1 MAHPPTDTDTTTP
14 TPAVEQVDPSTLLVD
29 LNIRQDTH
37 ADPDLVASIRDLG
50 VLVPI
55 VAVRTPTDDLRV
67 RFGHRRT
74 LAAIQAGR
82 PTVPVVVM
90 AEEGSDDTAEIE
102 RLIGQWAEN
111 EQRSGLDTTDRIA
124 AIAQLSA
131 FGLSPTKIAKRT
143 RVTRTDV
150 DAALTIA
157 GSELAKVATAR
168 YDFLDLIQAAAIA
181 EFEDDPEAVK
191 ALVAAAKTGQFDHTL
206 QRLRDARAE
215 NQRRADLED
224 RLRQEGTLLVENPT
238 WQNTTKYLDDLRTDD
253 GREALT
259 IEGHQD
265 CPGHAACLATQWGYL
280 DPVTGALI
288 DEDAETDED
297 DSEEQDTARPQW
309 TSLLTIRYVCTD
321 PLQYGHHSRYPD
333 AHTPAARTKL
343 ADMSEDEQQAAR
355 AQRRDVIESNR
366 AWTSAE
372 RVRRT
377 WLRTFVARKTP
388 PKGSAAFLAEAV
400 AADADLLARIGGNQL
415 AANILGCEKKGFGRN
430 TQMATLAAQASEQR
444 AQVIVLAQ
452 VLAAYEDATIRDHWR
467 HRAEHTTRYL
477 LFLQTQG
484 YALSNVER
492 RACGLDPVS
501 DPIEQ

>member
-1 MAHPPTDTDTTTP
+1 MGGERA
-14 TPAVEQVDPSTLLVD
+14 
-29 LNIRQDTH
+29 
-37 ADPDLVASIRDLG
+37 
-50 VLVPI
+50 
-55 VAVRTPTDDLRV
+55 AVRTGHHRPHR
-67 RFGHRRT
+67 GHR
-74 LAAIQAGR
+74 AAVGVR
-82 PTVPVVVM
+82 PVPN
-90 AEEGSDDTAEIE
+90 EDRQEDPGHQNRRRRGSDHRRIRTGQGGHRPV
-102 RLIGQWAEN
+102 RLP
-111 EQRSGLDTTDRIA
+111 RPSR
-124 AIAQLSA
+124 
-131 FGLSPTKIAKRT
+131 PPHCR
-143 RVTRTDV
+143 
-150 DAALTIA
+150 
-157 GSELAKVATAR
+157 
-168 YDFLDLIQAAAIA
+168 
-181 EFEDDPEAVK
+181 FEDDPEAVK

-224 RLRQEGTLLVENPT
+224 RVRQEGTLLVENPT
-238 WQNTTKYLDDLRTDD
+238 WQNTTKYLADLRTDD

-288 DEDAETDED
+288 AEAAETAED

-333 AHTPAARTKL
+333 AHTPAARPKL

-355 AQRRDVIESNR
+355 AQRRDVIESDR

-467 HRAEHTTRYL
+467 HRAEHTTR
-477 LFLQTQG
+477 TCCSSRPRG
-484 YALSNVER
+484 THSATSNAAPADWTLS
-492 RACGLDPVS
+492 PTPSSS
-501 DPIEQ
+501 DPQGGGPPRVPLPPQQTRVRQDSGIEPSPVEAVGHLDHAPHGTLSGQVIPSESPSGVLSPSSHTQCRYWR